1 MAFGAEGPE
10 SPLLKKDYMN
20 KLLYLILSIAFLWA
34 AAQPAMAGNPDRQG
48 EAGAGQLLLNAFPR
62 SAGLHSM
69 NTSLTSGA
77 EAMRINIAGLS
88 RINKTEV
95 VLGHALYL
103 QGTDIS
109 LNALGV
115 AQRVGDKGA
124 FGISLTSID
133 FGDIAVT
140 TEDQPEGTGTNFSPS
155 FFNLA
160 LGYSHT
166 FENKVSVGVLFRGIS
181 ESIQDI
187 NSFGFGIDAGV
198 QYVTGPQDN
207 FKFGIS
213 LRNIGSR
220 MEYGGQGLSTSGPAP
235 NNGGYNLTY
244 SQRAADFELPSTL
257 DIGLS
262 YDFLV
267 GNIHRLTVLGNFTSN
282 SFSRDQVGGGLEYSL
297 KDMFMIRGGY
307 RYELDPGEDFEAPI
321 YTGLS
326 AGATLA
332 VPLSKE
338 NKNVRFAIDY
348 AYRAT
353 RVWDGTHNIGIRFN
367 I

>member
-1 MAFGAEGPE
+1 
-10 SPLLKKDYMN
+10 MN
-20 KLLYLILSIAFLWA
+20 KLLYLILTFALVWA
-34 AAQPAMAGNPDRQG
+34 VREPSMAGNPDRQG
-48 EAGAGQLLLNAFPR
+48 ESGAGQLLLNAFPR

-69 NTSLTSGA
+69 STSMASGV
-77 EAMRINIAGLS
+77 ESMRINIAGLS

-95 VLGHALYL
+95 LLGHAIYL
-103 QGTDIS
+103 QGTDIGI
-109 LNALGV
+109 NALGV
-115 AQRVGDKGA
+115 AQRVGEHGA
-124 FGISLTSID
+124 FGISLTSIS

-140 TEDQPEGTGTNFSPS
+140 TTDQPEGTGTNFSPS

-160 LGYSHT
+160 FGYSHT

-220 MEYGGQGLSTSGPAP
+220 MQYGGQGLSTSGPAP
-235 NNGGYNLTY
+235 NSGGYNLTY
-244 SQRAADFELPSTL
+244 NQRSADFELPSTL

-262 YDFLV
+262 YDFLI
-267 GNIHRLTVLGNFTSN
+267 GDIHRLTVLGNFTSN
-282 SFSRDQVGGGLEYSL
+282 SFSQDQLGGGVEYSL
-297 KDMFMIRGGY
+297 KDMFMLRGGY
-307 RYELDPGEDFEAPI
+307 RYDLGTETEVEAPI

-326 AGATLA
+326 AGASVT

-338 NKNVRFAIDY
+338 NKNVRFSIDY

-353 RVWDGTHNIGIRFN
+353 KVWDGTHNIGIRFN